1 MDSNT
6 IRNIFIDFFKN
17 KSHNFIKSSP
27 IVSKN
32 DPSLMFSNAGMNQFK
47 SIFLGGESNV
57 GKRVVNSQKCL
68 RVSGKHNDLDEV
80 GIDHY
85 HHTMFEMLGNWSFG
99 DYFKNEIIKWSWEI
113 LTNEY
118 KISPDDLYVTIF
130 EGSSED
136 GLQKDNEAEKY
147 WSEIIDES
155 RIISGNKKD
164 NFWEM
169 GDTGPCGPCSEIHV
183 DLRTDEEKLKLSAVD
198 LVNKDH
204 PQVIE
209 LWNLVFIQFNR
220 KSDGTLESLPEK
232 HIDTGMGFERLAR
245 VIQKKESNYDTDIFK
260 PIIVEIEKM
269 SGISYGSDEK
279 SDIAIRVIADH
290 LRAVSFCI
298 ADGQIPSN
306 TGPGYVVRRIL
317 RRAIRYAYTFLNI
330 EKPFIFKLVNV
341 LSNQFKD
348 SFNEINKQKSHI
360 QSIIEQEEKSFL
372 RTLSQGIS
380 RLNII
385 INENNSKQIDAKDV
399 FELYDTYGFPA
410 DLTEL
415 ILSEHNRTFDQSDF
429 NLFLEEQRKR
439 SRSSSLNQ
447 ISDWTEF
454 GDIKSST
461 FEGYDNLSLSSE
473 IIKFRTVENK
483 NIKKLEIV
491 SSSTP
496 FYPEGGGQIGDS
508 GEIIINDNKKIEVFN
523 TRKEN
528 DDIVHECSFENI
540 SSSKIELVVDNKKR
554 KQTSSNHSATHLLHQ
569 ALREVLGEHVE
580 QRGSMVSDT
589 GLRFDFSH
597 FKKIEKNEIV
607 KIEDFV
613 NDIIDQSLNLEEN
626 RTEKYTN
633 ALKNGVIALFGEK
646 YGDVVRTVKFG
657 NSYELCGG
665 THVKNTSSIRLFK
678 IISESSVASG
688 IRRIEALTGNNALKL
703 LSDHS
708 TELNRIGELVST
720 NSKIY
725 ESVLSL
731 NQSNKKLE
739 KNIKNYQSKI
749 VSSLTDDLIEN
760 VENFNGVNLLV
771 SDIND
776 FDSDNL
782 KSLSFSLI
790 RNIEDAFIL
799 LKCRSNNKTYL
810 VCNMSKN
817 LNSSHELDASTIVK
831 EICKRID
838 GGGGGQQNF
847 ASGSGNLN
855 IDSDELKNICKKYL

>member
-17 KSHNFIKSSP
+17 KSHNFVESSP

-155 RIISGNKKD
+155 RIILGNKKD

-183 DLRTDEEKLKLSAVD
+183 DLRTEEEKLKLSAVD

-220 KSDGTLESLPEK
+220 KSDGTLEPLPEK

-260 PIIVEIEKM
+260 PIIGEIEKI
-269 SGISYGSDEK
+269 SGISYGFDEK

-306 TGPGYVVRRIL
+306 TGAGYVVRRIL

-330 EKPFIFKLVNV
+330 EKPFIYKLVNV

-372 RTLSQGIS
+372 RTLSQGIN

-385 INENNSKQIDAKDV
+385 INESNSKQIDAKDV

-415 ILSEHNRTFDQSDF
+415 ILNEHNRTFDQSDF

-439 SRSSSLNQ
+439 SRSSSVNQ
-447 ISDWTEF
+447 ISDWTVF

-528 DDIVHECSFENI
+528 DDIIHECSFENI
-540 SSSKIELVVDNKKR
+540 SSSKIELLVNNKKR

-708 TELNRIGELVST
+708 AELNRIGELVST

-771 SDIND
+771 SEIND

-799 LKCRSNNKTYL
+799 LKCRSGNKTSL
-810 VCNMSKN
+810 VCNISKN
-817 LNSSHELDASTIVK
+817 LNSSNELDASTIVK